1 VGYQLTISKGAQQGR
16 ELSFEQ
22 PELRIGRTPDNDVVL
37 QDTGVSRRHVCI
49 LERMGRYYVQDMGS
63 SNGTLVNDA
72 PLTGERELANGDR
85 LALGAAEL
93 VFKHVVTE
101 EDSTR
106 LLTPVQQDDD
116 DATRQI
122 RRNAPPAPV
131 PAAPSLPPITR
142 SGPPVPEPRGP
153 ARLEPSP
160 LGPPVLFPVA
170 PAPSPSPGTG
180 SRKAMGQVSGA
191 PPPPPAEAQAQVP
204 RRATLGQ
211 VPVTTPPPPPPE
223 AQPPRRATLGQVP
236 VTTPPSPPEAQAQ
249 PPRRA
254 TLGEM
259 PAPPVPPPEDKTQPP
274 RRLTMGQMPVPSVPP
289 PEAPLARPEPRA
301 PASVDDEFGDLPTT
315 VPLRKSAP
323 APSGLSAADKARRRR
338 ELGGTLGGQ
347 FTLWWSELSGLG
359 KTVFLTLACCF
370 MAGTVAA
377 LQLVF
382 APPADSLAANGPEPR
397 MLGLQTLPDSFG
409 LGDGV
414 KWQQPDLKVFDFE
427 FVSPT
432 RAVAVLRYQAS
443 GIAKEEVS
451 VSVNAVPV
459 GFVPADTLNSAER
472 EVQQIL
478 SPSVLKR
485 NERNQLAFDNMRN
498 PPGRDGWQVW
508 NLRLEIIPVPEMPPE
523 KLLETARDYVARARA
538 FYEQRE
544 VGAPNLFRA
553 WDNFRSA
560 WITLEALDDKP
571 ELYQDVRYMLGQVAV
586 DLDHKCGQLMLD
598 FKRNIQFK
606 DRKRAAAVL
615 ADVKTHFPTAAHR
628 CHNLAVEKANEYG
641 L

>member
-1 VGYQLTISKGAQQGR
+1 VGYQLTISKGSQQGR
-16 ELSFEQ
+16 ELTFEQ
-22 PELRIGRTPDNDVVL
+22 SELHIGRTPENDVVL
-37 QDTGVSRRHVCI
+37 QDTGVSRRHVRI
-49 LERMGRYYVQDMGS
+49 LERMGRYFVQDLGS

-72 PLTGERELANGDR
+72 PITGERELANGDR

-93 VFKHVVTE
+93 VFKAGVSD

-106 LLTPVQQDDD
+106 LLTPVQPDED
-116 DATRQI
+116 DATRPI
-122 RRNAPPAPV
+122 RRNVAPPA

-142 SGPPVPEPRGP
+142 SAPPVPELRVP

-160 LGPPVLFPVA
+160 SGPPVLFPVE

-180 SRKAMGQVSGA
+180 SRKATM
-191 PPPPPAEAQAQVP
+191 
-204 RRATLGQ
+204 GQ
-211 VPVTTPPPPPPE
+211 VPVPPPPPPE
-223 AQPPRRATLGQVP
+223 PQAPRRATVGQMPLPSVP
-236 VTTPPSPPEAQAQ
+236 
-249 PPRRA
+249 
-254 TLGEM
+254 
-259 PAPPVPPPEDKTQPP
+259 PPVPPPEDKTQLP
-274 RRLTMGQMPVPSVPP
+274 RRLTMGQMPVPPVPV
-289 PEAPLARPEPRA
+289 PEAPLARPAPRA
-301 PASVDDEFGDLPTT
+301 PAIVDDETT
-315 VPLRKSAP
+315 TRVVPRKSAP
-323 APSGLSAADKARRRR
+323 AAASAPSGMTAADKARRRR

-359 KTVFLTLACCF
+359 KTALLTLACCF
-370 MAGTVAA
+370 LAGTGAA
-377 LQLVF
+377 LKIVF
-382 APPADSLAANGPEPR
+382 APPVDNQGANGPEPR

-409 LGDGV
+409 LGEGV
-414 KWQQPDLKVFDFE
+414 KWQQPDVKVFDFE

-485 NERNQLAFDNMRN
+485 NERNQLAFDNTRN

-615 ADVKTHFPTAAHR
+615 AGIKTHFPTAAHR

>member
-1 VGYQLTISKGAQQGR
+1 MGYQLTISKGTQQGR
-16 ELSFEQ
+16 ELTFEQ
-22 PELRIGRTPDNDVVL
+22 PELHIGRTPENDVVL
-37 QDTGVSRRHVCI
+37 QDTGVSRRHVRI
-49 LERMGRYYVQDMGS
+49 QERMGRYYVQDLGS

-72 PLTGERELANGDR
+72 LLTGERELANGDR

-93 VFKHVVTE
+93 VFKEVVSD

-106 LLTPVQQDDD
+106 LLAPVQQDDD
-116 DATRQI
+116 DATRPI
-122 RRNAPPAPV
+122 RRNVPPAPAPV
-131 PAAPSLPPITR
+131 APSLPPITR
-142 SGPPVPEPRGP
+142 SAPPVPEPRGP

-160 LGPPVLFPVA
+160 SGPPVLFPVGE
-170 PAPSPSPGTG
+170 PPSPSPGTG
-180 SRKAMGQVSGA
+180 ARKATM
-191 PPPPPAEAQAQVP
+191 
-204 RRATLGQ
+204 GQ
-211 VPVTTPPPPPPE
+211 VPVVAPPPPPPE
-223 AQPPRRATLGQVP
+223 PQAKPPRRATM
-236 VTTPPSPPEAQAQ
+236 
-249 PPRRA
+249 
-254 TLGEM
+254 GEM
-259 PAPPVPPPEDKTQPP
+259 PLPPVPPPEDKTQLP
-274 RRLTMGQMPVPSVPP
+274 RRLTMGQMPVVAPPSPPPEAPPVPPEDKTQLPRRLTMGQVPVSPVPP
-289 PEAPLARPEPRA
+289 PEAPLARSEPRA
-301 PASVDDEFGDLPTT
+301 PAVVDDEAPTT

-323 APSGLSAADKARRRR
+323 ASAPAPSGMTAADKARRRR

-359 KTVFLTLACCF
+359 KTALLTLACGF
-370 MAGTVAA
+370 MAGTVFA
-377 LQLVF
+377 LKLVF
-382 APPADSLAANGPEPR
+382 APPVDNQAGMAAEPR
-397 MLGLQTLPDSFG
+397 MLGLQSLPDSFG
-409 LGDGV
+409 LGEGV

-498 PPGRDGWQVW
+498 PPGQDSWQVW
-508 NLRLEIIPVPEMPPE
+508 NLRLEIIPVPELPPE

-544 VGAPNLFRA
+544 VGAANLFRA